1 MLFYGQESCK
11 LLGHMKTGLLVP
23 VSECVAMFIKKFHI
37 RFSEGRLIG
46 AFL

>member
-23 VSECVAMFIKKFHI
+23 VSECVLCSSKNYT
-37 RFSEGRLIG
+37 
-46 AFL
+46 

>member
-23 VSECVAMFIKKFHI
+23 VSERVLRSL
-37 RFSEGRLIG
+37 RF
-46 AFL
+46 